1 MLRIFIGVLLSLV
14 IVSCSSMEIMK
25 SNNGHDKYI
34 VGYLFPR
41 DSLIN
46 SSDIA
51 VEKMTHINYAFADI
65 RDGMIAQGFKNDIK
79 NFKILNEAKERNP
92 DLKILISV
100 GGWTWSGG
108 FSDMCLTEESRTKF
122 IKSALDFIKKN
133 KLDGID
139 IDWEFPCLIGNGN
152 VHRPEDK
159 ENFTS
164 FLKEMRAALDE
175 LGAENKQH
183 YLLTA
188 ATGSFDNYLANTELD
203 KDQEY
208 FDFMNVMAY
217 DFCEPDADSVAGHHT
232 PLYTNPRDPY
242 HSSSDA
248 MIQKYIKLGISPEK
262 IVLGVAFYGHVW
274 QVTSTDNHGL
284 YEPGGQVKERIRGSF
299 KNIVQNMLNKNG
311 FVRYWDTTSCAPF
324 LFNEKERIF
333 VTYDDEESLGAKCK
347 YIDKYNLKGAMFWE
361 YTSDY
366 QSRLLNA
373 LDNGLYKTVED
384 RITNK

>member
-1 MLRIFIGVLLSLV
+1 MLRIFIGVILSFLM
-14 IVSCSSMEIMK
+14 VSCSSTELMK
-25 SNNGHDKYI
+25 SSKAHDKYI

-46 SSDIA
+46 GSDIA
-51 VEKMTHINYAFADI
+51 VEKLTHINYAFADI

-79 NFKILNEAKERNP
+79 NFEILNKAKQRNP

-108 FSDMCLTEESRTKF
+108 FSDMCLTAESRAKF
-122 IKSALDFIKKN
+122 IKSAIDFIEVN

-164 FLKEMRAALDE
+164 FLKEMRAALNI
-175 LGAENKQH
+175 LGAGDGVH

-188 ATGSFDNYLANTELD
+188 ATGTFDDYLANTELD

-217 DFCEPDADSVAGHHT
+217 DFCEPDADTIAGHHT
-232 PLYTNPRDPY
+232 PLYTNPRDPN
-242 HSSSDA
+242 HNSSDA
-248 MIQKYIKLGISPEK
+248 MIQKYLKLGVKPNK
-262 IVLGVAFYGHVW
+262 IVLGVAFYGHIW
-274 QVTSTDNHGL
+274 QVTSEDYHGL
-284 YEPGGQVKERIRGSF
+284 YEPGGQVKKRIRGSF

-311 FVRYWDTTSCAPF
+311 FVRYWDSTSCAPF
-324 LFNEKERIF
+324 LFNDNEKIF
-333 VTYDDEESLGAKCK
+333 VTYDDEESLAAKCK
-347 YIDKYNLKGAMFWE
+347 YINKYDLKGAMFWE

-366 QSRLLNA
+366 QFRLLNA
-373 LDNGLYKTVED
+373 LYEGLNNPKMEK
-384 RITNK
+384 ITKN